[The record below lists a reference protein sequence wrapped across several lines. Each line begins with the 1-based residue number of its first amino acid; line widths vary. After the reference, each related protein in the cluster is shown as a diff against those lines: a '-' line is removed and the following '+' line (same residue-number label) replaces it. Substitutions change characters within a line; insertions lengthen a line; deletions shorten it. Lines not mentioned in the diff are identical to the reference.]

1 MNGFQNHAER
11 RTQTQNSILYDL
23 ISTVT
28 ENRLLFTVIVQST
41 REGDALQNGMR
52 GLTGIIK
59 SRYCVSGFD

>member
-52 GLTGIIK
+52 GLLE
-59 SRYCVSGFD
+59 